1 MKRQK
6 IKKMFVSIVCS
17 IALLLSIEAT
27 EALGQAAMVKVP
39 EGQTAKVLG
48 IINSRDGEKLVM
60 TSLDGSAR
68 YTVVVSDATSVRSNT
83 RGVFRGGNAYNVS
96 YLLRGLRIEVEGP
109 GNADGEIAAKSVRFN
124 ETDLRTAQSL
134 QSRLDPVEQQQA
146 SNTGRISAAEENAKR
161 MSGQIEENAALA
173 ASAKGSADEALLEAN
188 RANNRINGLDDY
200 EPIKTIVVP
209 FAVGSYTIGPKGRAI
224 IDEAAAWAA
233 TQDRKGWMV
242 AVVGFADSTG
252 NTKANKT
259 LSERRANAVIGYL
272 VSKHNMQLTRLIQPF
287 GAGVDQPVASNA
299 TAAGRAQNRRVEIRL
314 LLNKGIAGK

>member
-1 MKRQK
+1 MEKLK
-6 IKKMFVSIVCS
+6 IIFVSVVSCV
-17 IALLLSIEAT
+17 ALLLTIQAT
-27 EALGQAAMVKVP
+27 QVFGQAALARVP
-39 EGQTAKVLG
+39 EGQKAKVLG

-60 TSLDGSAR
+60 TTLDGSAR
-68 YTVVVSDATSVRSNT
+68 YTVMVSDSTSVKTNT
-83 RGVFRGGNAYNVS
+83 KGVFRGGDAYNVS
-96 YLLRGLRIEVEGP
+96 YLLRGLRIEVEGT

-146 SNTGRISAAEENAKR
+146 SNTGRITAAEENAKR

-173 ASAKGSADEALLEAN
+173 AAAKGTADEALEAAN
-188 RANNRINGLDDY
+188 RANTRINGLDQYD
-200 EPIKTIVVP
+200 PIKTIVVP
-209 FAVGSYTIGPKGRAI
+209 FATGSYTIGPKGRGI

-242 AVVGFADSTG
+242 AVIGFADSSGKTA
-252 NTKANKT
+252 ANKT

-272 VSKHNMQLTRLIQPF
+272 VSKHGLQLTRLIQPF
-287 GAGVDQPVASNA
+287 GAGVDQPAASNA

-314 LLNKGIAGK
+314 LLNKGIAGD